1 MPTDLLLASGSAIRA
16 EMLRRAGL
24 TVEAVPARLDEAAIR
39 AALEAEGAGPRDLAD
54 ALAEMKARK
63 LAERHADRLVLGCDQ
78 VLEEGGEVF
87 GKAES
92 LEAARAQLIRLR
104 GKTHRLLS
112 AAVLYDEGAPAWRH
126 VGVVRLTMR
135 RFSDSFL
142 DDYLAR
148 NWPGIGD
155 SVGAY
160 KLEQEGVRLME
171 RIEGDYFTILGL
183 PLIEL
188 LGHLGRR
195 GVIAA

>member
-1 MPTDLLLASGSAIRA
+1 MSPALVLASGSVIRA

-24 TVEAVPARLDEAAIR
+24 DVEAIAARVDEEAIR
-39 AALEAEGAGPRDLAD
+39 AAMEAEGAPPRDLAD
-54 ALAEMKARK
+54 TLAEMKARK
-63 LAERHADRLVLGCDQ
+63 IAERLEGRMVLGCDQ

-87 GKAES
+87 AKPES
-92 LEAARAQLIRLR
+92 PEAAREQLARLR

-112 AAVLYDEGAPAWRH
+112 AAVLYEAGKPVWRH
-126 VGVVRLTMR
+126 VGVARLTMR
-135 RFSDSFL
+135 RFSDTFL
-142 DDYLAR
+142 DDYLAH
-148 NWPGIGD
+148 NWPSIGE

-160 KLEQEGVRLME
+160 KLEEEGVRLME

-188 LGHLGRR
+188 LGYLGRR